1 MNSTFVCEG
10 AFAALKYY
18 AKDVLIQIQDTPT
31 LFELAEI
38 DDDGGVSEGA
48 GGAGGSSGRAA
59 VASGQPKVSATPATA
74 TLNTPLVFADQPP
87 LFSKK

>member
-1 MNSTFVCEG
+1 MKLTFVCP
-10 AFAALKYY
+10 K
-18 AKDVLIQIQDTPT
+18 IQDTPT